1 MTLIDDARRLWLR
14 FWSVRLSL
22 LSALLS
28 AAEFALPLIP
38 DGVAEFIGRGKFAA
52 AAFAI
57 SMGAAVA
64 RIVPPASATAFRMA
78 CEQVPLPAFG
88 RPTRPLVAFFVL
100 AVAFGVEGGS
110 AGGVGALGGSS
121 ATVAGTTSVSLPMA
135 RRSATSTRSVS
146 ALSGPR
152 AWRSMS
158 VKATRIEPVGTV
170 RSRVRLRLMRSS
182 AGWAPGGAGRG

>member
-1 MTLIDDARRLWLR
+1 MKLIADARRLWLR

-64 RIVPPASATAFRMA
+64 RIVAQPK
-78 CEQVPLPAFG
+78 
-88 RPTRPLVAFFVL
+88 
-100 AVAFGVEGGS
+100 
-110 AGGVGALGGSS
+110 
-121 ATVAGTTSVSLPMA
+121 A
-135 RRSATSTRSVS
+135 RR
-146 ALSGPR
+146 
-152 AWRSMS
+152 
-158 VKATRIEPVGTV
+158 
-170 RSRVRLRLMRSS
+170 
-182 AGWAPGGAGRG
+182 